1 MKQGQSKSFMLELE
15 KIEAF
20 SLGGQDEINQR
31 RRRSRAFYIK
41 KFGEDGE
48 EIHRSYL
55 LGYENS
61 REFRKKKDKPK

>member
-1 MKQGQSKSFMLELE
+1 MVELE

-20 SLGGQDEINQR
+20 NLGGQDEINKK

-48 EIHRSYL
+48 EIYRSYL
-55 LGYENS
+55 QGYESS
-61 REFRKKKDKPK
+61 REFREKNDKPKKT